1 MLTGR
6 CHCGQVKYQMPE
18 EAIHQAICHCED
30 CRRNSGAPMVGWAL
44 VQSSDLAIE
53 GELKTYESSAD
64 GRRQFCPNCGTGLF
78 YLNAVIF
85 PNQTDVQIATLDNP
99 DAIVP
104 TAEIQT
110 AERIGWVSQLNRMAQ
125 FERYPG
131 M

>member
-30 CRRNSGAPMVGWAL
+30 CRRHSGAPFVGWAL
-44 VQSSDLAIE
+44 VQSSDLLIE

-78 YLNAVIF
+78 YLNPVIF

-104 TAEIQT
+104 TAQIQT
-110 AERIGWVSQLNRMAQ
+110 AERIDWVKQLNEMVA
-125 FERYPG
+125 FERYSA
-131 M
+131 